1 MFNAATFVQELN
13 QIFAYKY
20 LTDENLKRT
29 DFTWMLGQ
37 IKTWELASI
46 KNHTNVLHLLGFSK
60 GNFFNQ
66 YSEAALNL
74 YNQR

>member
-46 KNHTNVLHLLGFSK
+46 KNHTNVLRLLGFSK
-60 GNFFNQ
+60 GNVFKK
-66 YSEAALNL
+66 YSDALVML
-74 YNQR
+74 